1 MTTTTTTR
9 GGAWLIEEATEPIF
23 TPERLSDEHR
33 LIKQTAD
40 EFVDTE
46 VRPALERLEQK
57 DWALVRTLIQRSGEL
72 GLLGTDVPEAL
83 GGVELDKVS
92 AIVVG
97 EAVGRAAS
105 FATTF
110 GAQTG
115 LAITPL
121 LCFGSEELKAKY
133 VPGLVSG
140 DILGAYALSES
151 GSGSDALGAKARA
164 TRQPD
169 GSFVL
174 NGEKMWITNG
184 GFADLFIVFAKV
196 VDERGEHFT
205 AFIVERAF
213 A

>member
-1 MTTTTTTR
+1 MTITTTTR

-57 DWALVRTLIQRSGEL
+57 DWALVRTLIRRSGEL

-97 EAVGRAAS
+97 ESVGHTAS

-121 LCFGSEELKAKY
+121 ICFGSDEIKAKY

-164 TRQPD
+164 TLQPD

-196 VDERGEHFT
+196 DGEQFT
-205 AFIVERAF
+205 AFVVE
-213 A
+213 